1 MHGTERPRRK
11 LITDEGL
18 FNVAET
24 IDRLINVDIS
34 ARGAIGV
41 LFEAARAQSDGKP
54 LSLAAVEL
62 LQRAINP
69 GDYVFITTGW
79 AEQPFNIPDKS
90 ETDGPAG
97 AAALARAIRHSLGGL
112 PVILTDDYLVEG
124 MKPVM
129 TAAGFHVT
137 TPERLP
143 NSLSSDLGFACCP
156 TLAVLGL
163 PTDAEEDRRMEAELL
178 DRYRPACCISIERG
192 GMNRHGRIH
201 GMGGYDFSDNQ
212 AKMDFLF
219 TGAAERGIATLGI
232 GDGGNEIGMANIE
245 AAIREKVR
253 YGDRC
258 RCPCQAGIVPDVATV
273 DVLVTATISNWG
285 GYGIASLLA
294 LAEGE
299 LSALCSEELEARV
312 LDSYLR
318 AGFHDSI
325 SACVA
330 PSVDGCEAAVQLAMI
345 TLIRKSIFMG
355 IRSFPVFDQR

>member
-1 MHGTERPRRK
+1 MK
-11 LITDEGL
+11 KIITDEGL
-18 FNVAET
+18 FNVADT

-41 LFEAARAQSDGKP
+41 LFEAARAQSGGKP
-54 LSLAAVEL
+54 MCLAAVEL
-62 LQRAINP
+62 LKKAIKP

-79 AEQPFNIPDKS
+79 AEQPSNIPDKS

-97 AAALARAIRHSLGGL
+97 AAALARAIRLTLGGL

-137 TPERLP
+137 APEQLP
-143 NSLSSDLGFACCP
+143 KSLSTELGFACCP
-156 TLAVLGL
+156 TLAIVGL
-163 PTDAEEDRRMEAELL
+163 PVDVEEDRRMESELL
-178 DRYRPACCISIERG
+178 DRYRPSCCISIERG
-192 GMNRHGRIH
+192 GMNRYGRIH
-201 GMGGYDFSDNQ
+201 GMGGYDFSGSQ

-245 AAIREKVR
+245 AAIRGKIR
-253 YGDRC
+253 NGDRC
-258 RCPCQAGIVPDVATV
+258 KCPCQSGIVPDFAKV

-285 GYGIASLLA
+285 GYGVASLLA
-294 LAEGE
+294 LAGGKPD
-299 LSALCSEELEARV
+299 AMCNEELEARV
-312 LDSYLR
+312 LNSYLL
-318 AGFHDSI
+318 AGFHDTI
-325 SACVA
+325 SSCVA
-330 PSVDGCEAAVQLAMI
+330 PSADGCEAAVQLAVI

-355 IRSFPVFDQR
+355 LSHFPVPDCE